1 MPRGK
6 RTGHKPEVEEIDQR
20 TFFLEILILEAAIC
34 RLDRIF
40 HHVDLTVPHSI
51 SFGQGK
57 VNCSLA
63 GLVVQCTR
71 VHPGT
76 RTANK
81 LHAAQQFNCH
91 YLCYGFENFRF
102 GVDLGVILFRMYFDT
117 CDCEIK
123 ATLSLCGKIRSKV
136 KS

>member
-1 MPRGK
+1 MLRGK

-63 GLVVQCTR
+63 GLVVSCTR
-71 VHPGT
+71 VHPRT
-76 RTANK
+76 RAANK

-91 YLCYGFENFRF
+91 YVML
-102 GVDLGVILFRMYFDT
+102 LF
-117 CDCEIK
+117 
-123 ATLSLCGKIRSKV
+123 
-136 KS
+136 